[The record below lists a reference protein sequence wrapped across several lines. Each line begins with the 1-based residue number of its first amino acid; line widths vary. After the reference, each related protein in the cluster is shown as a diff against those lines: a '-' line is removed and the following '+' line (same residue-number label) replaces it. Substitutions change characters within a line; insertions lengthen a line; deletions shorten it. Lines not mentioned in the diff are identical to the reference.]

1 MEKYELILKR
11 DIIFELLVALF
22 LCTVVIIGIIFVTKM
37 ISKLDTNSK
46 YKIIVRIVG
55 ICFVLGI
62 FITTAFEI
70 CNPILDIK
78 NNSFI
83 TYTGHV
89 EYNEEHSNKYTDI
102 YELKDDNNVIVEASS
117 GTMKSLTDTSNC
129 EAIVIYGKMSKKVVS
144 FKLLNENSS

>member
-1 MEKYELILKR
+1 MILKR

-22 LCTVVIIGIIFVTKM
+22 LCTVVVIGIIFITKM
-37 ISKLDTNSK
+37 ISKLDIDSK
-46 YKIIVRIVG
+46 YKIIVRIIG

-83 TYTGHV
+83 TYAGYV
-89 EYNEEHSNKYTDI
+89 EYNEERSNKYTDI
-102 YELKDDNNVIVEASS
+102 YELKDDDNVIVEASS

-144 FKLLNENSS
+144 FKLLNEKLP